1 MLIARNRELSVFV
14 LINYLIADLISK
26 LNSMLLLLKED
37 TYVVAGDI
45 NSHVL
50 KQILMSNTNV
60 VLAKHVRVNKFE

>member
-1 MLIARNRELSVFV
+1 MLIARNRVLSVFV
-14 LINYLIADLISK
+14 MINYLIADLISK

-45 NSHVL
+45 NFNVL

-60 VLAKHVRVNKFE
+60 VWQNMCVFY

>member
-14 LINYLIADLISK
+14 LINYVIADLISK

-45 NSHVL
+45 NLNVL
-50 KQILMSNTNV
+50 KQILMSNTNIV
-60 VLAKHVRVNKFE
+60 WQNMCVFY